1 MPPDMAGCVGG
12 TPDEDADGRANFCDL
27 CPDDADPTPTDTDG
41 DGLPDACDPDVA
53 TKTNTSLYVD
63 PMDAASGHWSG
74 EQRHL
79 AELHDARSRGARTSL
94 ISDNGVDQ
102 LPTNVRVQA
111 HIFLKAVYTN
121 TPLSDTGIYVGTDP
135 NPSAVTFN
143 GVLCTL
149 HYHPNMSTDTLDI
162 TPITMGVAGATT
174 SVSTQFNPAMYRMR
188 LTQRSTG
195 WTCETVANGIS
206 PATVTL
212 THAVTGPLFMSLRS
226 ENMEAHMHAVVAESA
241 LP

>member
-1 MPPDMAGCVGG
+1 MGQNV
-12 TPDEDADGRANFCDL
+12 
-27 CPDDADPTPTDTDG
+27 
-41 DGLPDACDPDVA
+41 V
-53 TKTNTSLYVD
+53 V
-63 PMDAASGHWSG
+63 
-74 EQRHL
+74 
-79 AELHDARSRGARTSL
+79 
-94 ISDNGVDQ
+94 SDNGVDQ

-135 NPSAVTFN
+135 NPSSAAFN